1 MDRGGGTGVAPDPE
15 RLPHHKQG
23 RPPLI
28 RAIRRFLRNVG
39 TFRIPGPD
47 RHMER
52 FYELLR
58 ERSPQPLIADL
69 GSGGRRHPIASVG
82 LDLRV
87 VPGVDVKADTM
98 RLPFRSA
105 SFDGVVITDV
115 LMYVDNPFAEAAEI
129 QRILRPGGVLYAAEP
144 LLYAQMTSPSRFR
157 FTVEGL
163 RAVFAEFAEL
173 ESGFGRSAG
182 SAVLPLIGYYLAALF
197 SFNSYA
203 IYRVIVYVLMFVLTP
218 FLWLDLGVQRYRNIP
233 ARIYTN
239 AYFLGRAGGAGE
251 GHSARR

>member
-1 MDRGGGTGVAPDPE
+1 
-15 RLPHHKQG
+15 
-23 RPPLI
+23 
-28 RAIRRFLRNVG
+28 
-39 TFRIPGPD
+39 
-47 RHMER
+47 MER

-58 ERSPQPLIADL
+58 ARAPEPRIADL
-69 GSGGRRHPIASVG
+69 GSGGRRHRVASVG

-115 LMYVDNPFAEAAEI
+115 LMYVDNPFAVAAEVR
-129 QRILRPGGVLYAAEP
+129 RILKPGGVLYAAEP
-144 LLYAQMTSPSRFR
+144 FLYAQMTSPSRFR

-163 RAVFAEFAEL
+163 RAVFADFEQIET
-173 ESGFGRSAG
+173 GFGRSAG
-182 SAVLPLIGYYLAALF
+182 SAVLPLLGYYLAAAL

-203 IYRVIVYVLMFVLTP
+203 IYRAIVYVLMFLLSP
-218 FLWLDLGVQRYRNIP
+218 FLWLDLAIQRYGNIP

-239 AYFLGRAGGAGE
+239 AYFLGRARGAAE
-251 GHSARR
+251 GRIDPT